1 MASPNE
7 KDEFPILLPV
17 PEARSRANTRAFN
30 SRNRSVSF
38 SNSTYST
45 NRVDN
50 SSVVL
55 GYTGPLRTQR
65 RLPPSVQM
73 SGPLYSTRRPDQ
85 SFFPPSPV
93 QPPDSSSTV
102 DVPSEEDEVVLK
114 NANLLKSGQLGMCN
128 DPYCTTCPSYYN
140 RQAAQFHTYRVVS
153 DSRFRTALYD
163 DARGWAKRF
172 ASSVRKMVP
181 GIMNPHSK
189 FVQMW
194 TRFLAFSCLVA
205 IFIDPAFLFLLS
217 IRQDN
222 KCIEFDWPKTKVFVS
237 LRSMSDLIFFM
248 NILLQFR
255 LAYVA
260 PESRIVGAGQLV
272 DHPRKIASNYLRG
285 KFLLDLLIVL
295 PMPQIMILS
304 MLPAHLGT
312 PRSEL
317 EKNIIRIVFLFQY
330 IPKLYRL
337 LPLLAG
343 QTPTGFIFESAWA
356 NFIINL
362 LTFILAGHAIGS
374 FWYIAGLQ
382 RVKKCLL
389 HAGNYSTD
397 ERRNLIDCARGV
409 NYARESQIALWRDS
423 ESVNACFQ
431 EGGFSFGIY
440 LKAVNLTT
448 QPNIFTRFSYS
459 LFWGF
464 QQISTLAGN
473 QTPTYSVGEVYFTM
487 GIIGLGLL
495 LFARLI
501 GNMHNF
507 LQALDRRRMEM
518 MLRRRDVEQWMSHR
532 LLPEDIRKRV
542 REAERFNWAATR
554 GVNEEL
560 LFENMPDDLQRDIKR
575 HLFKFLKK
583 VRIFSLMD
591 ESILDAIRERLKQ
604 RTYIRSSTVLHRK
617 GLVEKMVF
625 IVRGEMESIGE
636 DGSVLPLSEGDVCGE
651 ELLTWCLERSSVNP
665 DGTRIKMPTK
675 GLVSNRNVRCV
686 TNVEAFSL
694 SVADL
699 EVVTSLFSRF
709 LRSHRVQG
717 AIRYESPYW
726 RLRAA
731 MQIQVAWRYRKK
743 RLERLLLQD
752 NRVMK
757 EMSDVRIGYRLSW
770 SGVVEGSGKQLD
782 TRGSS

>member
-17 PEARSRANTRAFN
+17 SEARPRANTRALN

-38 SNSTYST
+38 SSSTYST

-65 RLPPSVQM
+65 RPPLSVQM

-85 SFFPPSPV
+85 SFFPASPV
-93 QPPDSSSTV
+93 QPPDSSLSSSTV

-140 RQAAQFHTYRVVS
+140 RQAAQFHTNRVVS

-172 ASSVRKMVP
+172 ASSVRKLIP

-217 IRQDN
+217 IRQDK
-222 KCIEFDWPKTKVFVS
+222 KCIEIDWPKTKVFVS
-237 LRSMSDLIFFM
+237 LRSMSDLIFFI

-272 DHPRKIASNYLRG
+272 DHPRKIAHNYFRG
-285 KFLLDLLIVL
+285 KFFLDLLIVL

-304 MLPAHLGT
+304 MLPAHLGST
-312 PRSEL
+312 PRSEF
-317 EKNIIRIVFLFQY
+317 ERNRIRIVFLCQY

-362 LTFILAGHAIGS
+362 LTFILAGHAVGS
-374 FWYIAGLQ
+374 FWYLAGLQ

-389 HAGNYSTD
+389 HAGNYSLD
-397 ERRNLIDCARGV
+397 ARRNLIDCARG
-409 NYARESQIALWRDS
+409 NMYELESRRDLWRGS

-431 EGGFSFGIY
+431 EGGYSFGIY

-448 QPNIFTRFSYS
+448 QPNIFTRFSFS

-473 QTPTYSVGEVYFTM
+473 QTPAYSVGEIYFTM
-487 GIIGLGLL
+487 SIIGLGLL

-699 EVVTSLFSRF
+699 EDVTSLFSRF

-757 EMSDVRIGYRLSW
+757 EMSDVPIGYRLSW
-770 SGVVEGSGKQLD
+770 SGVVEGSGK
-782 TRGSS
+782 

>member
-7 KDEFPILLPV
+7 NDEVPI
-17 PEARSRANTRAFN
+17 PEETSRAHTKAFN
-30 SRNRSVSF
+30 FKNRSVSL
-38 SNSTYST
+38 SNSTYSIDGC
-45 NRVDN
+45 DN
-50 SSVVL
+50 SKVAL
-55 GYTGPLRTQR
+55 GYTVPIRTQR
-65 RLPPSVQM
+65 TPPV
-73 SGPLYSTRRPDQ
+73 PLYSTRIPQ
-85 SFFPPSPV
+85 SLFPPSTEPL
-93 QPPDSSSTV
+93 DSSSTV
-102 DVPSEEDEVVLK
+102 DVPYEDESILK

-128 DPYCTTCPSYYN
+128 EPYFTTCPSYYN
-140 RQAAQFHTYRVVS
+140 HQAAEFHTSRVS
-153 DSRFRTALYD
+153 DSRFHTALYD
-163 DARGWAKRF
+163 DARGWAKRV
-172 ASSVRKMVP
+172 ASSVQRCVP

-189 FVQMW
+189 FVQIW
-194 TRFLAFSCLVA
+194 TRFLAFSCLMA
-205 IFIDPAFLFLLS
+205 IFIDPTFVFLLL
-217 IRQDN
+217 IRHDK
-222 KCIEFDWPKTKVFVS
+222 KCIEIDWTKTKLLVS
-237 LRSMSDLIFFM
+237 FRSMFDIIFFI

-255 LAYVA
+255 MAYVA

-272 DHPRKIASNYLRG
+272 DHPRKIARNYLRG
-285 KFLLDLLIVL
+285 KFLLDVFIVL
-295 PMPQIMILS
+295 PIPQIMILS
-304 MLPAHLGT
+304 ILPAHLGT
-312 PRSEL
+312 STAGSERNILRST
-317 EKNIIRIVFLFQY
+317 FLLQY

-356 NFIINL
+356 NFVINL
-362 LTFILAGHAIGS
+362 LTFMLAGHTVGS
-374 FWYIAGLQ
+374 CWYFSGLE

-389 HAGNYSTD
+389 HALSNSVE
-397 ERRNLIDCARGV
+397 ERRNLIDCARG
-409 NYARESQIALWRDS
+409 NIYASASLRALWRDS
-423 ESVNACFQ
+423 PSVNACFQ
-431 EGGFSFGIY
+431 EGGFSYGIY
-440 LKAVNLTT
+440 VKAVNLTT
-448 QPNIFTRFSYS
+448 QPSIFTRFSYS
-459 LFWGF
+459 MFWGF

-473 QTPTYSVGEVYFTM
+473 LSPSYSVGEVFFTM

-560 LFENMPDDLQRDIKR
+560 LFENMPEDLQRDIKR

-591 ESILDAIRERLKQ
+591 ESILDSIRERLKQ
-604 RTYIRSSTVLHRK
+604 RTYISSSTVLQRR

-625 IVRGEMESIGE
+625 IVRGEMESIGQ
-636 DGSVLPLSEGDVCGE
+636 DGSVLTLSEGDVCGE

-665 DGTRIKMPTK
+665 DGRSIKFPLK
-675 GLVSNRNVRCV
+675 GLVSNRGVRCV

-694 SVADL
+694 SVVDL
-699 EVVTSLFSRF
+699 EDVTSLFSRF
-709 LRSHRVQG
+709 LRSHRVLG

-731 MQIQVAWRYRKK
+731 TQIQVAWRYRRR
-743 RLERLLLQD
+743 RLHRLYTAQSTS
-752 NRVMK
+752 R
-757 EMSDVRIGYRLSW
+757 R
-770 SGVVEGSGKQLD
+770 
-782 TRGSS
+782 

>member
-1 MASPNE
+1 MASSTEN
-7 KDEFPILLPV
+7 DEFPILPI
-17 PEARSRANTRAFN
+17 PKATPRAHTRAFT
-30 SRNRSVSF
+30 SRNRSVSLSNPTF
-38 SNSTYST
+38 SFDGFDS
-45 NRVDN
+45 

-65 RLPPSVQM
+65 IRPPLVQM
-73 SGPLYSTRRPDQ
+73 SGPLHSTRRTEPLF
-85 SFFPPSPV
+85 SPSP
-93 QPPDSSSTV
+93 QEPPDSSSSSTV
-102 DVPSEEDEVVLK
+102 NVPPEDDFVFQ
-114 NANLLKSGQLGMCN
+114 NANLLRSGQLGMCN

-140 RQAAQFHTYRVVS
+140 RQAAQFHTSRVS
-153 DSRFRTALYD
+153 TSRFRTVLYD

-172 ASSVRKMVP
+172 ASSVRRCLP

-189 FVQMW
+189 FVQVW
-194 TRFLAFSCLVA
+194 TRVLAFSSLVA
-205 IFIDPAFLFLLS
+205 IFIDPLFLFLLF
-217 IRQDN
+217 IQQDN
-222 KCIEFDWPKTKVFVS
+222 KCLAIDWRATKVLVS
-237 LRSMSDLIFFM
+237 LRSITDLVFYI

-272 DHPRKIASNYLRG
+272 DHPRKIARHYFQG
-285 KFLLDLLIVL
+285 KFFLDLFIVL
-295 PMPQIMILS
+295 PIPQIMILWII
-304 MLPAHLGT
+304 PAHLGT
-312 PRSEL
+312 RREEY
-317 EKNIIRIVFLFQY
+317 EKQIIRATVLFQY

-356 NFIINL
+356 NFVINL
-362 LTFILAGHAIGS
+362 LTFMLAGHAVGS
-374 FWYIAGLQ
+374 CWYLSGLQ
-382 RVKKCLL
+382 RVKKCMLN
-389 HAGNYSTD
+389 AWNISVD
-397 ERRNLIDCARGV
+397 ERRNLIDCSRGS
-409 NYARESQIALWRDS
+409 YASESQRALWRDGA
-423 ESVNACFQ
+423 SVNACFQ
-431 EGGFSFGIY
+431 ESGFTYGIY
-440 LKAVNLTT
+440 LKAVNLTN
-448 QPNIFTRFSYS
+448 QSSFFTRYSYS

-473 QTPTYSVGEVYFTM
+473 LSPSYSVGEVFFTM

-501 GNMHNF
+501 GNMQNF
-507 LQALDRRRMEM
+507 LQSLDRRRMEM

-542 REAERFNWAATR
+542 REAERYNWAATR
-554 GVNEEL
+554 GVNEEF
-560 LFENMPDDLQRDIKR
+560 LFENMPDDLQRDIRR

-591 ESILDAIRERLKQ
+591 ESVLDSIRERLKQ
-604 RTYIRSSTVLHRK
+604 RTYIRSSTVLHRR

-651 ELLTWCLERSSVNP
+651 ELLTWCLERSSINP
-665 DGTRIKMPTK
+665 DGTKIKMPTK

-699 EVVTSLFSRF
+699 EDVTSLFSRF

-726 RLRAA
+726 RLQAA
-731 MQIQVAWRYRKK
+731 MQIQVAWRYRKR
-743 RLERLLLQD
+743 RLQRFYTAQ
-752 NRVMK
+752 
-757 EMSDVRIGYRLSW
+757 
-770 SGVVEGSGKQLD
+770 
-782 TRGSS
+782 SSSNN

>member
-1 MASPNE
+1 MASQTENE
-7 KDEFPILLPV
+7 EFPILPI
-17 PEARSRANTRAFN
+17 PEATPPRARTTRTF
-30 SRNRSVSF
+30 
-38 SNSTYST
+38 TST
-45 NRVDN
+45 NRSLSLSNPTFSTEGFDN

-65 RLPPSVQM
+65 IRPRLVQM
-73 SGPLYSTRRPDQ
+73 SGPLYSTRRTEPL
-85 SFFPPSPV
+85 SPPSPQ
-93 QPPDSSSTV
+93 QPPHSIN
-102 DVPSEEDEVVLK
+102 VPPEDDFVYQ
-114 NANLLKSGQLGMCN
+114 NANLLRSGQLGMCN

-140 RQAAQFHTYRVVS
+140 RQAAQLHTSRVSASRFHTV
-153 DSRFRTALYD
+153 LYD

-172 ASSVRKMVP
+172 ASSARRYLP

-189 FVQMW
+189 FVQVW
-194 TRFLAFSCLVA
+194 TRILAFSSLVA
-205 IFIDPAFLFLLS
+205 IFIDPLFFFLLL
-217 IRQDN
+217 IHHEN
-222 KCIEFDWPKTKVFVS
+222 KCITIDWPMTKKLVS
-237 LRSMSDLIFFM
+237 IRSITDLIFFINM
-248 NILLQFR
+248 LLQFR

-272 DHPRKIASNYLRG
+272 DHPSKIARHYFRG
-285 KFLLDLLIVL
+285 KFFPDLFIVL
-295 PMPQIMILS
+295 PIPQVMILWVI
-304 MLPAHLGT
+304 PAHLGI
-312 PRSEL
+312 PRGEY
-317 EKNIIRIVFLFQY
+317 EKQILRATILFQY
-330 IPKLYRL
+330 LPKLHRL

-356 NFIINL
+356 NFVINL
-362 LTFILAGHAIGS
+362 LTFMLVGHGVGS
-374 FWYIAGLQ
+374 CWYLFGLQ
-382 RVKKCLL
+382 RVKKCMLNAL
-389 HAGNYSTD
+389 DISGD
-397 ERRNLIDCARGV
+397 ERRNLIDCARRS
-409 NYARESQIALWRDS
+409 YALESKRALWRNS
-423 ESVNACFQ
+423 SSVNACFQ
-431 EGGFSFGIY
+431 ENGMTYGIF
-440 LKAVNLTT
+440 LKAVNLT
-448 QPNIFTRFSYS
+448 NESKFFTRYSYS

-464 QQISTLAGN
+464 QQISTLCGN
-473 QTPTYSVGEVYFTM
+473 LSPSYSVGEVFFTM

-507 LQALDRRRMEM
+507 LQSLDRRRMEM

-542 REAERFNWAATR
+542 REAERYNWAATR

-560 LFENMPDDLQRDIKR
+560 LFENMPDDLQRDIRR

-591 ESILDAIRERLKQ
+591 ESILDSIRERLKQ
-604 RTYIRSSTVLHRK
+604 RTYISGSMVLHNK

-651 ELLTWCLERSSVNP
+651 ELLSWCLERSSINP
-665 DGTRIKMPTK
+665 DGTRIKMPPK

-699 EVVTSLFSRF
+699 EDVTSLFSRF
-709 LRSHRVQG
+709 LRSNRVQG

-731 MQIQVAWRYRKK
+731 MQIQVAWRYRKRQLQ
-743 RLERLLLQD
+743 RLYTAQSSY
-752 NRVMK
+752 NR
-757 EMSDVRIGYRLSW
+757 
-770 SGVVEGSGKQLD
+770 
-782 TRGSS
+782 

>member
-7 KDEFPILLPV
+7 NDEVSIA
-17 PEARSRANTRAFN
+17 EATSRAHTRAFN
-30 SRNRSVSF
+30 FKNRSVSL
-38 SNSTYST
+38 SDSTYS
-45 NRVDN
+45 VDGCDN
-50 SSVVL
+50 SKVAL
-55 GYTGPLRTQR
+55 GYTVPIRTQR
-65 RLPPSVQM
+65 RPP
-73 SGPLYSTRRPDQ
+73 GPHRPE
-85 SFFPPSPV
+85 SLFPPSTE
-93 QPPDSSSTV
+93 PPDSSSIV
-102 DVPSEEDEVVLK
+102 DVPFEDESALK
-114 NANLLKSGQLGMCN
+114 NGNLLKSGQLGMCN
-128 DPYCTTCPSYYN
+128 EPCCTTCPSYYN
-140 RQAAQFHTYRVVS
+140 HQAAEFHTSIVS
-153 DSRFRTALYD
+153 DSRFHTALYD

-172 ASSVRKMVP
+172 ASSVSRCVP

-189 FVQMW
+189 FVQAW
-194 TRFLAFSCLVA
+194 TRFLAFSCSMA
-205 IFIDPAFLFLLS
+205 IFIDPTFVFLLL
-217 IRQDN
+217 IRHDN
-222 KCIEFDWPKTKVFVS
+222 KCIEIDWSKTNILVS
-237 LRSMSDLIFFM
+237 LRSMFDIIFFI

-255 LAYVA
+255 MAYVA

-272 DHPRKIASNYLRG
+272 DHPRKIALNYLRG
-285 KFLLDLLIVL
+285 KFFLDMFIVL
-295 PMPQIMILS
+295 PIPQIMILS
-304 MLPAHLGT
+304 ILPAHLGT
-312 PRSEL
+312 STAGSERH
-317 EKNIIRIVFLFQY
+317 IIRSTFLVQY

-356 NFIINL
+356 NFVINL
-362 LTFILAGHAIGS
+362 LTFMLAGHAVGS
-374 FWYIAGLQ
+374 CWYFSGLE

-389 HAGNYSTD
+389 HAGNNSVN
-397 ERRNLIDCARGV
+397 ERRNLIDCARG
-409 NYARESQIALWRDS
+409 NIYASASLQALWRDS
-423 ESVNACFQ
+423 PSVNACFQ
-431 EGGFSFGIY
+431 EGGFSYGIY
-440 LKAVNLTT
+440 VKAVNLTT
-448 QPNIFTRFSYS
+448 QPSIFTRFSYS
-459 LFWGF
+459 MFWGF

-473 QTPTYSVGEVYFTM
+473 LSPSYSVGEVFFTM

-560 LFENMPDDLQRDIKR
+560 LFENMPEDLRRDIKR

-591 ESILDAIRERLKQ
+591 ESILDSIRERLKQ
-604 RTYIRSSTVLHRK
+604 RTYISSSTVLHRR

-625 IVRGEMESIGE
+625 IVRGEMESIGQ
-636 DGSVLPLSEGDVCGE
+636 DGSVLTLSEGDVCGE

-665 DGTRIKMPTK
+665 DGRSVKLPLK
-675 GLVSNRNVRCV
+675 GLVSNRSVRCV

-699 EVVTSLFSRF
+699 EDVTSLFSRF
-709 LRSHRVQG
+709 LRSHRVLG
-717 AIRYESPYW
+717 AIRYESLYW

-731 MQIQVAWRYRKK
+731 TQIQVAWRYRRR
-743 RLERLLLQD
+743 RLHRLYTAQSTSH
-752 NRVMK
+752 R
-757 EMSDVRIGYRLSW
+757 
-770 SGVVEGSGKQLD
+770 
-782 TRGSS
+782 

>member
-1 MASPNE
+1 MASTNE
-7 KDEFPILLPV
+7 NDEFPILIPV
-17 PEARSRANTRAFN
+17 SEARTRANTRAFN

-38 SNSTYST
+38 SNSTYSI

-50 SSVVL
+50 SSVPL
-55 GYTGPLRTQR
+55 SYTGPLRTQR
-65 RLPPSVQM
+65 RPPPSVQM
-73 SGPLYSTRRPDQ
+73 SGPLYSPRSPEP
-85 SFFPPSPV
+85 FFPPSPI
-93 QPPDSSSTV
+93 QPLDSSSSTV
-102 DVPSEEDEVVLK
+102 DVPSEEDEFVLR

-140 RQAAQFHTYRVVS
+140 RQAAQFHTYRVIS
-153 DSRFRTALYD
+153 DSRFHSALYD

-172 ASSVRKMVP
+172 ASSVLSLVP

-189 FVQMW
+189 FVQIW
-194 TRFLAFSCLVA
+194 TRFLAFSCLLA
-205 IFIDPAFLFLLS
+205 IFIDPAFVFLLL
-217 IRQDN
+217 IRHDN
-222 KCIEFDWPKTKVFVS
+222 KCFEIDWPKTKVFVF
-237 LRSMSDLIFFM
+237 LRSMSDLIFFI

-272 DHPRKIASNYLRG
+272 DHPRKIARNYFRG
-285 KFLLDLLIVL
+285 KFFLDMLIVL

-304 MLPAHLGT
+304 ILPEHLGT
-312 PRSEL
+312 SRSEF
-317 EKNIIRIVFLFQY
+317 EKNMIRVVFLFQY
-330 IPKLYRL
+330 LPKLYRL

-362 LTFILAGHAIGS
+362 LTFILAGHAVGS
-374 FWYIAGLQ
+374 CWYLAGLQ

-389 HAGNYSTD
+389 HAGDYTMV
-397 ERRNLIDCARGV
+397 ERRNLIDCARWDI
-409 NYARESQIALWRDS
+409 NASESRALWRDS
-423 ESVNACFQ
+423 ESVNGCFQ

-448 QPNIFTRFSYS
+448 KHDIFTRFSYS

-473 QTPTYSVGEVYFTM
+473 QIPTYSVGEVYFTM

-532 LLPEDIRKRV
+532 LLPENIRKRV

-651 ELLTWCLERSSVNP
+651 ELLTWCLERSSVNS
-665 DGTRIKMPTK
+665 GTP
-675 GLVSNRNVRCV
+675 
-686 TNVEAFSL
+686 L
-694 SVADL
+694 SMC
-699 EVVTSLFSRF
+699 S
-709 LRSHRVQG
+709 
-717 AIRYESPYW
+717 
-726 RLRAA
+726 
-731 MQIQVAWRYRKK
+731 
-743 RLERLLLQD
+743 
-752 NRVMK
+752 
-757 EMSDVRIGYRLSW
+757 
-770 SGVVEGSGKQLD
+770 
-782 TRGSS
+782 

>member
-1 MASPNE
+1 MISPNE
-7 KDEFPILLPV
+7 NDQVSI
-17 PEARSRANTRAFN
+17 PEATSRAHTGAFN
-30 SRNRSVSF
+30 FKNRSVSL
-38 SNSTYST
+38 SNSTYYIDGCDKSK
-45 NRVDN
+45 VA
-50 SSVVL
+50 L
-55 GYTGPLRTQR
+55 GYTVPIRTQR
-65 RLPPSVQM
+65 RPP
-73 SGPLYSTRRPDQ
+73 GPLYSTLRPE
-85 SFFPPSPV
+85 SLLPPSIE
-93 QPPDSSSTV
+93 PPDSSSTV
-102 DVPSEEDEVVLK
+102 DVRSEDESVVK
-114 NANLLKSGQLGMCN
+114 NANILTSGQLGMCN
-128 DPYCTTCPSYYN
+128 EPYCTTCPSYYSHQSAN
-140 RQAAQFHTYRVVS
+140 FHTSKVS
-153 DSRFRTALYD
+153 DSRFHTALYD

-172 ASSVRKMVP
+172 ASSVRRCVP

-189 FVQMW
+189 FVQVW
-194 TRFLAFSCLVA
+194 TRFLAFSCLMA
-205 IFIDPAFLFLLS
+205 IFIDPTFVFLLL
-217 IRQDN
+217 IRHDN
-222 KCIEFDWPKTKVFVS
+222 KCIEIDWTKTTVLVS
-237 LRSMSDLIFFM
+237 LRSMFDLIFFI

-255 LAYVA
+255 MAYVA

-272 DHPRKIASNYLRG
+272 DHPRKIARNYLRG
-285 KFLLDLLIVL
+285 KFFLDLFIVL
-295 PMPQIMILS
+295 PIPQIMTLS
-304 MLPAHLGT
+304 ILPAHLGT
-312 PRSEL
+312 STAGFERNITRS
-317 EKNIIRIVFLFQY
+317 IFIVQY

-356 NFIINL
+356 SFVINL
-362 LTFILAGHAIGS
+362 LTFMLAGHAVGS
-374 FWYIAGLQ
+374 CWYFSGIE

-389 HAGNYSTD
+389 YAAWNNSVD
-397 ERRNLIDCARGV
+397 ERRNLIDCARG
-409 NYARESQIALWRDS
+409 NMYASASLRALWRDS
-423 ESVNACFQ
+423 DSVNACFQ
-431 EGGFSFGIY
+431 ESGFSYGIY
-440 LKAVNLTT
+440 AKAVNLTSHSS
-448 QPNIFTRFSYS
+448 IFTRFSYS

-473 QTPTYSVGEVYFTM
+473 LSPSYSVGEVFFTM
-487 GIIGLGLL
+487 GITGLGLL

-560 LFENMPDDLQRDIKR
+560 LFENMPEDLRRDIKR

-591 ESILDAIRERLKQ
+591 ESILDSIRERLKQ
-604 RTYIRSSTVLHRK
+604 RTYISSSTVLHRR

-625 IVRGEMESIGE
+625 IVRGGMESIGQ
-636 DGSVLPLSEGDVCGE
+636 DGSVLLLSEGDVFGE

-665 DGTRIKMPTK
+665 DGRSIKLPLK
-675 GLVSNRNVRCV
+675 GLVSNRSVRCV

-699 EVVTSLFSRF
+699 EDVTSLFSRF
-709 LRSHRVQG
+709 LRSHRVLG

-731 MQIQVAWRYRKK
+731 TQIQVAWRYRRR
-743 RLERLLLQD
+743 RLHRLYTAQSTS
-752 NRVMK
+752 R
-757 EMSDVRIGYRLSW
+757 R
-770 SGVVEGSGKQLD
+770 
-782 TRGSS
+782 

>member
-1 MASPNE
+1 MSPPNE
-7 KDEFPILLPV
+7 NDELPILRPI
-17 PEARSRANTRAFN
+17 PEARSRAHTRAFN

-38 SNSTYST
+38 SNSTYSIS
-45 NRVDN
+45 RVDN
-50 SSVVL
+50 SSVPL
-55 GYTGPLRTQR
+55 SYTGPLRTQR
-65 RLPPSVQM
+65 RPPPSVQM

-85 SFFPPSPV
+85 SFFPPSSL
-93 QPPDSSSTV
+93 QPLDSSPSSSTV
-102 DVPSEEDEVVLK
+102 DVQSEEDEFVLK

-140 RQAAQFHTYRVVS
+140 RQAAQFHTYKVIS
-153 DSRFRTALYD
+153 DSRFHTALYD

-172 ASSVRKMVP
+172 ASSVRRCVP
-181 GIMNPHSK
+181 GIMNPHSR
-189 FVQMW
+189 FVQIW
-194 TRFLAFSCLVA
+194 TRFLAFSCLLA
-205 IFIDPAFLFLLS
+205 IFIDPAFVFLLS
-217 IRQDN
+217 IRQDD
-222 KCIEFDWPKTKVFVS
+222 KCIEIDWLRTKVFVS
-237 LRSMSDLIFFM
+237 LRSMSDLIFFI

-255 LAYVA
+255 LAFVA

-272 DHPRKIASNYLRG
+272 DHPRKIASNYFRG
-285 KFLLDLLIVL
+285 KFFLDLLIVL

-304 MLPAHLGT
+304 MLPEHLGT
-312 PRSEL
+312 PRSKF
-317 EKNIIRIVFLFQY
+317 EKNSIRVVFLFQY

-337 LPLLAG
+337 LPLIAG

-362 LTFILAGHAIGS
+362 LTFILAGHAVGS
-374 FWYIAGLQ
+374 FWYLAGLQ

-389 HAGNYSTD
+389 HAGNYTV
-397 ERRNLIDCARGV
+397 ERRNLIDCARGDIFAP
-409 NYARESQIALWRDS
+409 ARASWRHSD
-423 ESVNACFQ
+423 SVNACFQ
-431 EGGFSFGIY
+431 EDGFSYGIY

-448 QPNIFTRFSYS
+448 QHDIFTRFSYS

-473 QTPTYSVGEVYFTM
+473 QIPSYSVGEVYFTM

-591 ESILDAIRERLKQ
+591 ESILDSIRERLKQ

-699 EVVTSLFSRF
+699 EDVTSLFSRF
-709 LRSHRVQG
+709 LRSHKVQG

-752 NRVMK
+752 NRVMRY
-757 EMSDVRIGYRLSW
+757 E
-770 SGVVEGSGKQLD
+770 
-782 TRGSS
+782 